1 MATYALQPVPVPANE
16 NSPAIN
22 FPSVKSLFRALPD
35 EDQVRFLAALYDE
48 IRFDADTFHDALRD
62 MAEEV
67 SGFRASDDYADQLRA
82 DDIYPGTMHSKAAR
96 ALYRTERD
104 RRLDSSL
111 AYIGRRA
118 GRDGAAVVERFC
130 AAIEA
135 CNDTDKLTA
144 ESMRSLVDQ
153 ADITSGERQYLH
165 LLIDRQTRNQE
176 IGA

>member
-1 MATYALQPVPVPANE
+1 MAIHALQPVPAPANE

-22 FPSVKSLFRALPD
+22 LASIKSLFRVLPD
-35 EDQVRFLAALYDE
+35 EDQVRFIAALYDE
-48 IRFDADTFHDALRD
+48 IRFDADTLHDALRD
-62 MAEEV
+62 MAEET

-82 DDIYPGTMHSKAAR
+82 DDIYPSTMHSKAAR
-96 ALYRTERD
+96 DLYRADRD

-118 GRDGAAVVERFC
+118 GSNSAAVVERFC
-130 AAIEA
+130 SAIEA

-144 ESMRSLVDQ
+144 DSMRLLVHQ
-153 ADITSGERQYLH
+153 AEITSGERQYLH